1 MKIRHVGIVCE
12 DLNLMENFYENFG
25 FKKFSENTESGQYI
39 DHLTNIVGTKIMW
52 KKYNNKFG
60 DLLELLK
67 YEVSFN
73 IDKSISSQPVYRR
86 GVSHIAFTVPDIKN
100 TSELVKRLGGCLVNE
115 PILSQDGKV
124 KVCYANDVEG
134 NLIELVEEL

>member
-1 MKIRHVGIVCE
+1 MVPDWESNMKIYFDDHTHKSPFTTYSLK
-12 DLNLMENFYENFG
+12 DAYEMNG
-25 FKKFSENTESGQYI
+25 FKKVNCFKFRQLPIVWKYSYLNYLCQ
-39 DHLTNIVGTKIMW
+39 LT
-52 KKYNNKFG
+52 
-60 DLLELLK
+60 
-67 YEVSFN
+67 
-73 IDKSISSQPVYRR
+73 SIFSQPVYRR

>member
-25 FKKFSENTESGQYI
+25 FKKFSENIESGKYI
-39 DHLTNIVGTKIMW
+39 DHLTNIAGTKIIW

-73 IDKSISSQPVYRR
+73 VDKSIFSQPVYRR